1 MTVAVLALLL
11 VLGGCAMLESPTQTT
26 PPSTAPDPVKPPPP
40 PRPAAPVPAAPVPAA
55 PLPARVDPARLQGLS
70 GEQAVA
76 MLGRPQADEPQQL
89 GRLWRWRKGACVL
102 TLALYPEVQGGDL
115 RVVASDFTG
124 TSDPASCL
132 GSMTRQGGGNG
143 R

>member
-1 MTVAVLALLL
+1 MKVAVLALLL
-11 VLGGCAMLESPTQTT
+11 VLGGCAVLDTPADSASP
-26 PPSTAPDPVKPPPP
+26 PTAPDAVKPPPP
-40 PRPAAPVPAAPVPAA
+40 PRPATPV
-55 PLPARVDPARLQGLS
+55 PARVDPARLQGIS

-102 TLALYPEVQGGDL
+102 TLALYPEVQGGGL

-124 TSDPASCL
+124 TSDPGACL
-132 GSMTRQGGGNG
+132 GAMTRPGAGDG